1 MNCLQMTKKIKLA
14 ISFFA
19 LCQTMVLILDEL
31 QGTSLY
37 RQMLKNLSNRLMK
50 QVEKEIDLFYT
61 VLNEESEQY
70 FHKTTEMVET
80 MVNVIKHKDLDLFI
94 EMLKE
99 YEKGNIKILD
109 GNKHKKMISQLES
122 V

>member
-1 MNCLQMTKKIKLA
+1 
-14 ISFFA
+14 
-19 LCQTMVLILDEL
+19 
-31 QGTSLY
+31 
-37 RQMLKNLSNRLMK
+37 MLKNLSNRLMK

-109 GNKHKKMISQLES
+109 GNKHKKMINQLES